1 MTRVRRADY
10 LLLQVQDTYDLDPA
24 KLLRGELPT
33 ALEPRVL
40 ALSLLTGERYI
51 LSRAELDVLLSVPSH
66 RWVDVDAS
74 AEEQVGRLA
83 AMGLLLSDDERGAAL
98 RERDEAL
105 SATQWNVYA
114 AAYHFMTQ
122 WGGEDFRTNGELDLV
137 GPGAE
142 ATVEE
147 FTARHGAPPPP
158 FHHKSFGPAQPLP
171 PPDHDGMLNELL
183 SQRRTTRSFDSATPM
198 RAEDLSTV
206 LHRVF
211 GVHGYSTTLTGV
223 PCIKRTSP
231 SGGGLHPIEVYPLVT
246 NVSGIP
252 TGFYHY
258 NVRDHALEQLEQ
270 VEQPSRIATEL
281 MCGQAFFGDAHV
293 CFVLTARFYRNHWKY
308 RRHAKAYA
316 GVLMDAAHLS
326 QTLYLVSA
334 DLGLGAF
341 ITLAVNARDIE
352 ERLGLDGC
360 AEGVVA
366 MTGCGPRASGE
377 SPLELRFA
385 PEPPG
390 Q

>member
-1 MTRVRRADY
+1 MTRVRRAEY
-10 LLLQVQDTYDLDPA
+10 ALLQIQDTLDLDPA

-33 ALEPRVL
+33 ALEPHVL

-51 LSRAELDVLLSVPSH
+51 LSRAELDVLISVPSH
-66 RWVDVDAS
+66 RWVDVD
-74 AEEQVGRLA
+74 EPVERLV
-83 AMGLLLSDDERGAAL
+83 AMGLLLSDEESGSAL

-122 WGGEDFRTNGELDLV
+122 WEGEDFRADGEVDLV
-137 GPGAE
+137 GPGAQ
-142 ATVEE
+142 AAVEE
-147 FTARHGAPPPP
+147 FTARHGPPPPP

-171 PPDHDGMLNELL
+171 APARGGALDELL
-183 SQRRTTRSFDSATPM
+183 AQRRTTRSFDTTTPM

-231 SGGGLHPIEVYPLVT
+231 SGGALHPVEVYPLVT

-252 TGFYHY
+252 SGFYHY
-258 NVRDHALEQLEQ
+258 NVRDHAVEQLE
-270 VEQPSRIATEL
+270 RIPDAHRTATEL

-308 RRHAKAYA
+308 RRHPKAYA

-341 ITLAVNARDIE
+341 ITVAVNTRDIE
-352 ERLGLDGC
+352 RRLGLDG
-360 AEGVVA
+360 ATEGVIAV
-366 MTGCGPRASGE
+366 TGCGVRADGE
-377 SPLELRFA
+377 SPLELRF
-385 PEPPG
+385 EPKD
-390 Q
+390 